1 MKSLLKGLLAILI
14 IAAGVFLLRKN
25 PFKSDTITEKSI
37 ITVRYTT
44 PYLNN
49 QNTEEEFSG
58 VVEHLQYSSNVA
70 QVFNTLLGAKKWES
84 KTALLTDPLSLHD
97 DSLIQKMPTML
108 LSQINTDT
116 TIGTAVTLDDTTYTI
131 TSIINEEGVEKAVL
145 DPNPAYTIQEQNWTF
160 TVETLQ

>member
-25 PFKSDTITEKSI
+25 PFKSDTISEKSI

-44 PYLNN
+44 PYLNT

-70 QVFNTLLGAKKWES
+70 QVFNTLVGAKK
-84 KTALLTDPLSLHD
+84 
-97 DSLIQKMPTML
+97 
-108 LSQINTDT
+108 
-116 TIGTAVTLDDTTYTI
+116 
-131 TSIINEEGVEKAVL
+131 
-145 DPNPAYTIQEQNWTF
+145 
-160 TVETLQ
+160 

>member
-49 QNTEEEFSG
+49 QNTEEVFSG
-58 VVEHLQYSSNVA
+58 MIEHLQYSSSVA
-70 QVFNTLLGAKKWES
+70 QVFSTLSGAKK
-84 KTALLTDPLSLHD
+84 
-97 DSLIQKMPTML
+97 
-108 LSQINTDT
+108 
-116 TIGTAVTLDDTTYTI
+116 
-131 TSIINEEGVEKAVL
+131 
-145 DPNPAYTIQEQNWTF
+145 
-160 TVETLQ
+160 

>member
-44 PYLNN
+44 PYLNT
-49 QNTEEEFSG
+49 QNTEEKFSG

-70 QVFNTLLGAKKWES
+70 QVFNTLLGAKK
-84 KTALLTDPLSLHD
+84 
-97 DSLIQKMPTML
+97 
-108 LSQINTDT
+108 
-116 TIGTAVTLDDTTYTI
+116 
-131 TSIINEEGVEKAVL
+131 
-145 DPNPAYTIQEQNWTF
+145 
-160 TVETLQ
+160 